1 MKTTRRFFWALAGV
15 AAIAAIAFFMRRTE
29 TPQVAAG
36 ETPTPVQ
43 AEQAAATMS
52 GQDLAAAQPQQE
64 SSASAAL
71 VAEATARHVAPSM
84 DAPWNRF
91 AQAEVVESREGQP
104 DADGMVERIR
114 LVKTGMKY
122 PNVRIVE
129 KVRALDP
136 TGTPVSFSAAVAD
149 HMMVR
154 VRDGLSEEKVATIA
168 SQHGFS
174 VRKKMLAPDTYL
186 IAFGN
191 VSIDALPTAL
201 EAFNAEANAIQ
212 YAEPDYVVF
221 ASATMPNDP
230 AFNQLWGM
238 HQQKDKDIDAPEAWD
253 LTQGSSNVVVAVID
267 TGIDYGHEDLSANMW
282 LNPGEIPGNG
292 IDDDGNGFRDDV
304 YGWDFCNEDS
314 DPYDDNF
321 HGTHC
326 AGTIG
331 AAGNNGI
338 GVAGVNWGV
347 KLMAVKTMNQ
357 GGSGYISD
365 AIDAVYYTTRRG
377 VRLTSNSWGYYGW
390 IQSLK
395 DAIDDAGTSNILF
408 VAAAG
413 NEQNDNDNNP
423 CYPASFVSANIISV
437 AATDA
442 DDDLT
447 WFSNYGKT
455 AVDLGA
461 PGEYIYSTVP
471 TAQGKYAS
479 YSGTSMAAPHVAGVA
494 ALVAAYSPA
503 LTAAQIKQ
511 RILDN
516 TDRSSTLSGKTV
528 TGGRLNAYK
537 SLSGAVP
544 LEPPAAP
551 SVLTA
556 TPYTNRVELA
566 WTDNA
571 TNETAFV
578 VERRSGSSGF
588 TAIATLAANATSRTD
603 TNVMGG
609 VTYVYRVKATN
620 AAGSSAYSSEAS
632 ATVPGA
638 ADAWDPGNDAGVG
651 AILLSPITTNE
662 ASHGPH
668 TLSGTDPYDWFK
680 ANLVAGSTYNFN
692 SIGGSGDVYADLF
705 RDAAGTQL
713 VLADDDGGGGLM
725 FMLEFTADSTAT
737 YYIRVRTEPVGNNA
751 AYNIKYSLTGS
762 SNQPPTVALTSPAS
776 NAVYQAPA
784 IISIAANASDPDGS
798 IADVKFFNGSTLLS
812 TDTDTPYA
820 YSWGGVGA
828 GSYTLKAVATD
839 NGGTSVTSAPVAVVV
854 NAQPTVTLTSPSNG
868 ASYVVGTAISIGA
881 AVLDTD
887 GTITQVA
894 FYDGA
899 TLLNTDTSSPYG
911 YSWTNAAVG
920 SHVLFAV
927 ATDNRGGSGVSATT
941 TVAVVA
947 AQPVL
952 TVTPTNIN
960 LQVLAG
966 QNAAS
971 GTFTVAN
978 SGSGAMNYGIYESIA
993 WLSVSPTNGS
1003 STGVA
1008 NTHAIT
1014 YSTAGLATGTYS
1026 GTITVT
1032 AAGSTGSPKAI
1043 AVNLLV
1049 SSSPL
1054 DTGLA
1059 AYYPFNG
1066 NANDESGNG
1075 NHLVALGPAPT
1086 QDRYNN
1092 ENSAYLFDGVDDRVV
1107 ATNTTDRHVDLT
1119 NTFSLSAWFK
1129 PVKSITLKTESGSG
1143 VSGVSQPYVLFP
1155 RHYGAD
1161 SGIGFAAGLNGIN
1174 VFEHGNSFLPAVLV
1188 YAFDFGS
1195 NWVHVVIT
1203 CENNGAPILYIN
1215 GSKIRQGVQTGR
1227 IKNLRLFSTPSTEG
1241 IGGGGYGSFN
1251 GPIDDIR
1258 IYNRALTSNEVWELY
1273 GGGSASISGTI
1284 SYSGSQTGQI
1294 VVVAGSY
1301 TNKIAAPGAYSI
1313 SSLPTPGTYSVTAFR
1328 DVNGNNQRDASEPYG
1343 QYAVN
1348 PVNLTNNVTGANI
1361 TLTDPVS
1368 SSLSISGNV
1377 AYGGSYTGSIVVS
1390 AVAAGAGS
1398 VTGDIY
1404 VATSGNDTTG
1414 TGSQANPYAT
1424 IQKAINVA
1432 ATGKTIVVAPGTY
1445 SQNIQITNKTLQL
1458 VSSMGPAQTTIQGSA
1473 LNTVVYLSSGAS
1485 NTVVKGF
1492 RITGGTGKPSPS
1504 SYGNDYYGGGIHCGT
1519 TALIQDCIIDGN
1531 GKGTPRSNS
1540 GTFGGAIYS
1549 AGGNLRVVNCLMFN
1563 NFAWA
1568 SGGATLTEQGTIEI
1582 DRCTVYGND
1591 STSFFGYQ
1599 GGLGLANNGGMTVN
1613 SSIVWGNGGDEIGAF
1628 SSPYNAGTRATVS
1641 YCDVDGGP
1649 TAGGIPAFTIGSGNL
1664 NADPQFINAAQT
1676 NFELSASSPC
1686 INTGDPAAS
1695 DPDGTRADIGYK
1707 AARFQNSGSFTAS
1720 TTIAAPGPYAITNLL
1735 PNLNYTVTAYR
1746 DINGN
1751 GGKDSFEPQGSYSN
1765 NPIYLTN
1772 SVTNAHITLADP
1784 DTDGDGLIDA
1794 YEIGYGR
1801 YQIITGAFTWAQAKV
1816 DAEARG
1822 GHMATITSAP
1832 EWNIINDM
1840 FGSELFLLFFGGSD
1854 EEFEGVWKWIT
1865 GEKWGYT
1872 RWCPGAPDNYQGI
1885 QHYLWFHTENDLLW
1899 NDVQNDAAPDIKG
1912 YLFEI
1917 GYYTSP
1923 TDSDTDDDGLT
1934 DGQEVNAYMTDP
1946 GNPDTDGD
1954 GLNDGAE
1961 VTAGTNPL
1969 DPDSDDDGLN
1979 DYYELVTLPCLD
1991 PLDADSDNDGID
2003 DGAEVAGGSDP
2014 CSADNG
2020 LFSIAGTVTYSGDRT
2035 GQVIVTASAVMP
2047 TNGLAAYY
2055 PFNENANDESGNG
2068 SHGSLFGSILVAD
2081 RWSKPESAYYFD
2093 GNSYIRCNGMLQ
2105 LPVGNLAR
2113 TLSVWV
2119 KSSDGLQHN
2128 NSDHIVNW
2136 GSAWSSHAF
2145 GVMLFDQNH
2154 WWGYGHGHPI
2164 YDCDSGITAD
2174 TNWHH
2179 LVVTYGDNMMSI
2191 YVDGNLGNSLEMALN
2206 TDGNDLAI
2214 GIRQD
2219 ITYDN
2224 TFHGVIDDIR
2234 IYNRALTS
2242 NEVSQL
2248 YAFNQH
2254 SSVIS
2259 VPDSYLITNIV
2270 GGLEYAVTAF
2280 MDCDGNGVLDDD
2292 EPRGSYA
2299 ANPVLVTNNVT
2310 GVDIELTVPST
2321 GWTMRATHALAE
2333 YDSPGSN
2340 TVACEVYYP
2349 TNQSLLGL
2357 GWTVGLPEGWSL
2369 LSAAGDGEPV
2379 ANPANNEILFSGPA
2393 LTNNPIRFTYD
2404 VSVPVGQSGPKSITG
2419 TVDYYLTGIATWE
2432 VRMAEPDPLIV
2443 NPASPYHSADFRN
2456 PKWVIDLQECNR
2468 TLSYWRSRGYGVR
2481 SDTVDGYEADGTSQD
2496 GSRHKADYREP
2507 YWKLDGQ
2514 EALRVIGYWMAGGYH
2529 QEASGADGYAPG
2541 MSTNGA
2547 MGIMDV
2553 GDISAMSVAPATYM
2567 PGHEITL
2574 RGTLSYSNDI
2584 VGLLWRPQLPDGWT
2598 IISVSANGG
2607 MPEVVDNEILF
2618 TTKLPPSPL
2627 EITYVCN
2634 VPGEM
2639 SGDALVQ
2646 TDVQLMRQGSA
2657 NPQSLFGMMAPN
2669 MLQLDTDG
2677 DGLPD
2682 WVETNT
2688 RVYVSP
2694 TDTGTDPNDPDTD
2707 DDGVLDGD
2715 EVPAGTNPN
2724 QAGDAF
2730 KITSFAA
2737 KTGDFIMA
2745 VRTPYEVKWSSVA
2758 GKTYSVF
2765 RTTNLL
2771 SGFLILQS
2779 NVLATPPVNT
2789 FIDTLPPEPKASYSV
2804 GVE

>member
-1 MKTTRRFFWALAGV
+1 MKNGQKFMAVVAGLLV
-15 AAIAAIAFFMRRTE
+15 IGAAIAFFMRPKE

-36 ETPTPVQ
+36 EEPVPIQ
-43 AEQAAATMS
+43 TEQQVAAAPAPD
-52 GQDLAAAQPQQE
+52 QVAAQLEPE
-64 SSASAAL
+64 APSGAAIVPEASAQQ
-71 VAEATARHVAPSM
+71 VPPSM
-84 DAPWNRF
+84 EAPWKRF

-104 DADGMVERIR
+104 DADGLIERIR
-114 LVKTGMKY
+114 VVKTDMKY

-129 KVRALDP
+129 KVRASDP
-136 TGTPVSFSAAVAD
+136 ASEPVSFTAAVAD
-149 HMMVR
+149 HMLVR
-154 VRDGLSEEKVATIA
+154 VHDGLSEEKVATIA

-186 IAFGN
+186 IAFRD
-191 VSIDALPTAL
+191 VSIDALPQAL
-201 EAFNAEANAIQ
+201 EAFNAEANAVQ

-221 ASATMPNDP
+221 ASATTPNDP
-230 AFNQLWGM
+230 AFSQLWGM
-238 HQQKDKDIDAPEAWD
+238 HQRTDKDIDAPEAWD

-282 LNPGEIPGNG
+282 RNPGEIPGNG

-304 YGWDFCNEDS
+304 YGWDFCNDDS
-314 DPYDDNF
+314 DPYDDNS

-331 AAGNNGI
+331 AVGNNGI

-347 KLMAVKTMNQ
+347 KLMAVKTMNA

-365 AIDAVYYTTRRG
+365 AIDAVYYATRRG

-390 IQSLK
+390 LQSMK
-395 DAIDDAGTSNILF
+395 DAIDNAGTSNILF

-413 NEQNDNDNNP
+413 NELNDNETNP
-423 CYPASFVSANIISV
+423 CYPSSFDSANIISV

-442 DDDLT
+442 DDDLA
-447 WFSNYGKT
+447 WFSNYGKNT
-455 AVDLGA
+455 VDLGA
-461 PGEYIYSTVP
+461 PGVGIYSTVP

-479 YSGTSMAAPHVAGVA
+479 LSGTSMATPHVAGVA

-503 LTAAQIKQ
+503 LMAAQIKQ

-537 SLSGAVP
+537 SLSGVVP

-556 TPYTNRVELA
+556 TPYTSRVELG

-588 TAIATLAANATSRTD
+588 TSIATLAANATSRTD

-620 AAGSSAYSSEAS
+620 AAGSSAYSPEAS

-638 ADAWDPGNDAGVG
+638 ADAWDPGNDAGEG

-680 ANLVAGSTYNFN
+680 AELVAGNTYNFN
-692 SIGGSGDVYADLF
+692 SIGGSGDTFAEMF
-705 RDAAGTQL
+705 RETDGTQL

-725 FMLEFTADSTAT
+725 FMLEFEADSTAT
-737 YYIRVRTEPVGNNA
+737 YYIRVRTEPAGNNA
-751 AYNIKYSLTGS
+751 AYNMKYSLVAAA
-762 SNQPPTVALTSPAS
+762 NQPPAVSLTSPAL
-776 NAVYQAPA
+776 NAVYQAPGT
-784 IISIAANASDPDGS
+784 ISIAASASDPDGS
-798 IADVKFFNGSTLLS
+798 IAEVLFYNGTDMLS
-812 TDTDTPYA
+812 ADTASPYA
-820 YSWGGVGA
+820 YTWSGVAA
-828 GSYTLKAVATD
+828 GNYTLKAIATD
-839 NGGTSVTSAPVAVVV
+839 NGGLAVTSAPVPVVV
-854 NAQPTVTLTSPSNG
+854 NAQPTVSLTSPSNG
-868 ASYVVGTAISIGA
+868 ASYVVGTAISLA
-881 AVLDTD
+881 ATASDTD
-887 GTITQVA
+887 GTISQVA
-894 FYDGA
+894 FYDGT
-899 TLLNTDTSSPYG
+899 TLLNTDSASPFA

-920 SHVLFAV
+920 SHALYVV
-927 ATDNRGGSGVSATT
+927 ATDNRGGNGSSATT
-941 TVAVVA
+941 TVTVVA

-952 TVTPTNIN
+952 TVTPTNFN
-960 LQVLAG
+960 VQVLAG

-971 GTFTVAN
+971 GSFTVAN
-978 SGSGAMNYGIYESIA
+978 SGSGTMDYNISDSIA
-993 WLSVSPTNGS
+993 WLSISPTNGS
-1003 STGVA
+1003 STGAA
-1008 NTHAIT
+1008 NTHVIT

-1032 AAGSTGSPKAI
+1032 ATGATGSPNTI
-1043 AVNLLV
+1043 AVTLLV
-1049 SSSPL
+1049 SSSSL
-1054 DTGLA
+1054 DTGLV

-1075 NHLVALGPAPT
+1075 NHAVNNSATLSADRFGQSNKCFSFDGINNYIQTPVDSNLSNLTISCWFRSDSRSGERSLVDSDVGGNSGNSIILGYVNGNNTLDVEYHDGASVYGYTKSSWMLEDSHWHHALASFSPGQARLYADGILVA
-1086 QDRYNN
+1086 
-1092 ENSAYLFDGVDDRVV
+1092 SAD
-1107 ATNTTDRHVDLT
+1107 
-1119 NTFSLSAWFK
+1119 
-1129 PVKSITLKTESGSG
+1129 
-1143 VSGVSQPYVLFP
+1143 YVQ
-1155 RHYGAD
+1155 
-1161 SGIGFAAGLNGIN
+1161 
-1174 VFEHGNSFLPAVLV
+1174 
-1188 YAFDFGS
+1188 
-1195 NWVHVVIT
+1195 
-1203 CENNGAPILYIN
+1203 
-1215 GSKIRQGVQTGR
+1215 GSKTGSTYR
-1227 IKNLRLFSTPSTEG
+1227 IGRHNATDPQWYVGE
-1241 IGGGGYGSFN
+1241 
-1251 GPIDDIR
+1251 IDEVR
-1258 IYNRALTSNEVWELY
+1258 IYNRTLTSNEVWELY
-1273 GGGSASISGTI
+1273 GGGSAAISGTL

-1294 VVVAGSY
+1294 VVVAGAY
-1301 TNKIAAPGAYSI
+1301 TNITAAPGAYAI
-1313 SSLPTPGTYSVTAFR
+1313 SNLPTPGTYSVTAFR
-1328 DVNGNNQRDASEPYG
+1328 DVNGNNQRDAGEPYG
-1343 QYAVN
+1343 EYAGN
-1348 PVNLTNNVTGANI
+1348 PVAISENTSNVNLE
-1361 TLTDPVS
+1361 LTDPPS
-1368 SSLSISGNV
+1368 QMFSISGEVNCDGTYDSPIEIIV
-1377 AYGGSYTGSIVVS
+1377 RSTTGDAPETWSDDFEASVVS
-1390 AVAAGAGS
+1390 TNWKISYGYDAGAGNAYIS
-1398 VTGDIY
+1398 NSSTRSH
-1404 VATSGNDTTG
+1404 SGNMSFAIGTIG
-1414 TGSQANPYAT
+1414 TGRNDVYVEWTFPR
-1424 IQKAINVA
+1424 AINDGSISWWQYDDKSSVY
-1432 ATGKTIVVAPGTY
+1432 TY
-1445 SQNIQITNKTLQL
+1445 MWARSPTSNNIAG
-1458 VSSMGPAQTTIQGSA
+1458 VSFGD
-1473 LNTVVYLSSGAS
+1473 V
-1485 NTVVKGF
+1485 
-1492 RITGGTGKPSPS
+1492 
-1504 SYGNDYYGGGIHCGT
+1504 
-1519 TALIQDCIIDGN
+1519 GN
-1531 GKGTPRSNS
+1531 GYAFASTSSVGITSSDRTVGWHKYEVVIASGIVSLSVDDVLRASGHIAEGVQNLFFGLGNYYRGTS
-1540 GTFGGAIYS
+1540 AIYFDD
-1549 AGGNLRVVNCLMFN
+1549 LIITEN
-1563 NFAWA
+1563 N
-1568 SGGATLTEQGTIEI
+1568 SIIEMECTIPE
-1582 DRCTVYGND
+1582 VGFY
-1591 STSFFGYQ
+1591 
-1599 GGLGLANNGGMTVN
+1599 
-1613 SSIVWGNGGDEIGAF
+1613 E
-1628 SSPYNAGTRATVS
+1628 
-1641 YCDVDGGP
+1641 
-1649 TAGGIPAFTIGSGNL
+1649 
-1664 NADPQFINAAQT
+1664 
-1676 NFELSASSPC
+1676 
-1686 INTGDPAAS
+1686 
-1695 DPDGTRADIGYK
+1695 
-1707 AARFQNSGSFTAS
+1707 
-1720 TTIAAPGPYAITNLL
+1720 ITNLP

-1772 SVTNAHITLADP
+1772 SVTNAHITLMEP
-1784 DTDGDGLIDA
+1784 DSDGDGLSDA

-1801 YQIITGAFTWAQAKV
+1801 YQIVTGSLTWVQAKA
-1816 DAEARG
+1816 DAEAKG
-1822 GHMATITSAP
+1822 GHLGTIISEAEWSAIKSQLEP
-1832 EWNIINDM
+1832 QFQGYVRVWL
-1840 FGSELFLLFFGGSD
+1840 GASD
-1854 EEFEGVWKWIT
+1854 AEQEGDWKWIT
-1865 GEKWGYT
+1865 GETWSYT
-1872 RWCPGAPDNYQGI
+1872 RWNPSEPRDGTQANYLDWMEKVSN
-1885 QHYLWFHTENDLLW
+1885 YTW
-1899 NDVQNDAAPDIKG
+1899 NDEGNLSAEPA

-1917 GYYTSP
+1917 GYYSSP
-1923 TDSDTDDDGLT
+1923 TDADTDDDGLN
-1934 DGQEVNAYMTDP
+1934 DGQEVNTHLTDP
-1946 GNPDTDGD
+1946 GNPDTDRD

-1961 VTAGTNPL
+1961 VAAGTDPL

-2310 GVDIELTVPST
+2310 GVDIKLTVPGE

-2340 TVACEVYYP
+2340 VVACEVYYP
-2349 TNQSLLGL
+2349 TNKNLLAL
-2357 GWTVGLPEGWSL
+2357 GWTVGLPEGWTL
-2369 LSAAGDGEPV
+2369 ASAAGDGAPV
-2379 ANPANNEILFSGPA
+2379 VNPVTSEILFSSSH

-2404 VSVPVGQSGPKSITG
+2404 VSVTVGQSGPKSVLG
-2419 TVDYYLTGIATWE
+2419 TVVYTLGGVETND

-2443 NPASPYHSADFRN
+2443 NPASPYHSSDFRN
-2456 PKWVIDLQECNR
+2456 PKWVIDMQECNR

-2481 SDTVDGYEADGTSQD
+2481 SDTVDGYEAEGTSQD
-2496 GSRHKADYREP
+2496 GSRHKADYQEP
-2507 YWKLDGQ
+2507 YWKLDG
-2514 EALRVIGYWMAGGYH
+2514 EESLRVIGYWMAGGYH
-2529 QEASGADGYAPG
+2529 QDAAGDDGYAPG

-2547 MGIMDV
+2547 MGIMDI

-2584 VGLLWRPQLPDGWT
+2584 VGLLWRPQLPAGWT
-2598 IISVSANGG
+2598 ILSVSANGG
-2607 MPEVVDNEILF
+2607 TPEVVDNEILF
-2618 TTKLPPSPL
+2618 TSKLPPSPL
-2627 EITYVCN
+2627 EIVYVCN

-2646 TDVQLMRQGSA
+2646 TDVQLMRQGTA
-2657 NPQSLFGMMAPN
+2657 NPQSLFGLMAPN

-2688 RVYVSP
+2688 GVYRSP
-2694 TDTGTDPNDPDTD
+2694 TDTGTDPNNPDTD
-2707 DDGVLDGD
+2707 GDGVLDGD

-2730 KITSFAA
+2730 RITSFAA

-2745 VRTPYEVKWSSVA
+2745 VGTPYEVKWSSVA